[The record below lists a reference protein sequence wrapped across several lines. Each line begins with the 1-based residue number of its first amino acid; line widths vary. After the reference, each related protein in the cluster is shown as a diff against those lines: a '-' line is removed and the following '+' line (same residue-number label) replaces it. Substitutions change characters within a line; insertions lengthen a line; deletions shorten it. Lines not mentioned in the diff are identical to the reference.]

1 MINPCRLPT
10 SSRWYFNGG
19 LALESLSIAV
29 IATGVLHLLLQ
40 STPVYIHSPFA
51 PMMLQPPTLS
61 IQIYACTHTKEV
73 LTFKSSAR
81 ISWSRQLLLEIDT
94 YIHRNETCTTATSL
108 RVDFNVHVCEILALW
123 IPNGRHAL
131 CVTVSRCT
139 QKPA

>member
-1 MINPCRLPT
+1 MRLQVINPCRLPA

-40 STPVYIHSPFA
+40 STPVYIHSPFG
-51 PMMLQPPTLS
+51 PVLLRPPTLTP
-61 IQIYACTHTKEV
+61 QIYACAHTKEV

-94 YIHRNETCTTATSL
+94 YIHRNKTCTTAASM
-108 RVDFNVHVCEILALW
+108 RMDNVHVCEILAL
-123 IPNGRHAL
+123 
-131 CVTVSRCT
+131 
-139 QKPA
+139 